1 MVELIMQSPSASPYL
16 PVGYLPLNPNPKCLF
31 SISIQNYIF
40 LNSRT
45 CIYIVFFFT
54 TCSSH
59 HVTVWALEKKVN
71 IRTQRRPQSD
81 LAQQH
86 ADKRIKQPLLNCF
99 NATLMRFIR
108 QKSFWS
114 LTLYT
119 RVEFTYS
126 VIEFCYQLVDSMP
139 QLVTSWIIPIQLL
152 RLCVFLKYVHLPW
165 TRSH

>member
-45 CIYIVFFFT
+45 CIHIVFFFHNLLI
-54 TCSSH
+54 SSCH
-59 HVTVWALEKKVN
+59 SVSIEKKKVN
-71 IRTQRRPQSD
+71 IRTQRHPQSD

-99 NATLMRFIR
+99 NATLMHFIR

-114 LTLYT
+114 WTLYT
-119 RVEFTYS
+119 RVDFTYRYS
-126 VIEFCYQLVDSMP
+126 IIEFCYQLVDSIGDIKDYTYTI
-139 QLVTSWIIPIQLL
+139 VKIV
-152 RLCVFLKYVHLPW
+152 CVF
-165 TRSH
+165 